1 MFSEKKINFGRFSF
15 EVDHH
20 AAEKNLTLRPGHRTS
35 EFFPAVAYFLPDPQ
49 REVDNFYWAGR
60 INVNFEIIEELRSAY
75 SAHYQESIN
84 QDVFYAIGNSK
95 KEVCQKLNF
104 ARHIFRDVS
113 RLSLKMS
120 KKINET
126 IDVSSIMEDALYNGP
141 EFIRA
146 MYQTSKLFEVYPNL
160 SCRVC
165 ARSMNPIF
173 DEVFPSEA
181 TFYDEFFCENC
192 WYQINKEF
200 EKQKKIQNAPVPC
213 ESRVRRNLAVAN
225 GDKGI
230 HWSTLGI
237 RDEWVCHICKGI
249 VEQIAG
255 SKKNP
260 FGAHVDHVIPISKDG
275 THTWANVKLAHA
287 ICNMRKGSRILEGSN
302 LES

>member
-1 MFSEKKINFGRFSF
+1 MFLEEKINLGRFSF
-15 EVDHH
+15 EVDHG

-35 EFFPAVAYFLPDPQ
+35 EFFPAVAYFLPDPK

-60 INVNFEIIEELRSAY
+60 INVDFEIIRDLRSAHSVY
-75 SAHYQESIN
+75 DQEPIN
-84 QDVFYAIGNSK
+84 QDVFYATGNSK
-95 KEVCQKLNF
+95 IDVCQKLNF
-104 ARHIFRDVS
+104 ARRIFGDIS
-113 RLSLKMS
+113 QLSLKMS
-120 KKINET
+120 KKMNET

-165 ARSMNPIF
+165 TGSMNPIF
-173 DEVFPSEA
+173 DEVFPSSA

-192 WYQINKEF
+192 WYQINEEF
-200 EKQKKIQNAPVPC
+200 VRQKKIENAPIHC
-213 ESRVRRNLAVAN
+213 KSRARRSLAVAN

-230 HWSTLGI
+230 HWSTVGI
-237 RDEWVCHICKGI
+237 RDEWVCHICQEI
-249 VEQIAG
+249 VQEIAG

-260 FGAHVDHVIPISKDG
+260 FGAHVDHVIPISKGG

-287 ICNMRKGSRILEGSN
+287 ICNMRKGSKILEGSN